1 MQATASVAEL
11 AHCVYLSREC
21 AARFVQGGGPGHML
35 HFMRGCN
42 RSAPHLTLLRSVAS
56 ETFASGYVR
65 FGRRTKI
72 KGSASGYCLWVCT
85 PVPLTV

>member
-35 HFMRGCN
+35 HFMRSCN
-42 RSAPHLTLLRSVAS
+42 RSAPHLTLLRSAPS
-56 ETFASGYVR
+56 ETLSFGYTR
-65 FGRRTKI
+65 FGRQTKSKYLPRGVTNGCACSSI
-72 KGSASGYCLWVCT
+72 
-85 PVPLTV
+85 LTL